1 MNALITAGDNGGTP
15 VKDMRSDSGGV
26 RASSEGGSRWGGA
39 SEGGG
44 GSSEGGSR
52 RGRKRKGDDVTH
64 LSGDQLG
71 MFETTPSDSMY
82 NK

>member
-1 MNALITAGDNGGTP
+1 MTFCGAGDNGGTP

-39 SEGGG
+39 SEGGVG
-44 GSSEGGSR
+44 R
-52 RGRKRKGDDVTH
+52 ARKRKGDDVTH
-64 LSGDQLG
+64 LSGDQIG
-71 MFETTPSDSMY
+71 MFDTTPSDSMY